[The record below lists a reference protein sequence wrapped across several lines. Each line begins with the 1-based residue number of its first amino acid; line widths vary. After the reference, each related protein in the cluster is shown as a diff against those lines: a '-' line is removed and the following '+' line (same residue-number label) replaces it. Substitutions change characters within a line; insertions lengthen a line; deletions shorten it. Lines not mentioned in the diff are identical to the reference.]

1 MYNHRVKLATPLTD
15 AGKLFANYAKRLEK
29 LNITKLGD
37 FLYHLPTRYDDY
49 SHIVKVADAV
59 PGELATI
66 QGKITEITN
75 SYTRSRKQIQKAAVT
90 DESGT
95 ISVIWFNQPYITK
108 TLKFGDSVSL
118 SGRIQSDGFLPSLA
132 SPDFEIIAESGH
144 TIHTGRLVPV
154 YPETA
159 GVSSKW
165 LRRQVDKLLNTSY
178 ELNEFL
184 PKEEVERLHLEPFEQ
199 AIKQVHFPD
208 NLEQA
213 ASAKERLGF
222 DEILLLYLANK
233 KRKQQWQQKVFGHQ
247 FVVEKFQKEI
257 DRFCES
263 LPFEPTN
270 AQRKAIHE
278 IMTDLTSEHAMNRLL
293 EGDVGSGKTVVAA
306 IAMYVA
312 FLNGFQSV
320 LMAPTE
326 ILANQHYATIKK
338 LLEPFGVRV
347 DLATGS
353 KKTPGVIASKA
364 KQSSERHSE
373 RSEESQSIER
383 DPSTSL
389 RFAQDDKSFHILI
402 GTHAVLSEKINY
414 ERLGLVVIDE
424 QHRFGVAQRSLI
436 REKGTNPHVLTMT
449 ATPIPRTVA
458 LTLYGDLDLS
468 ILDEMPKGR
477 KAVKTW
483 LVPSQKREAGYEW
496 IGEQIKKGDQAFIVC
511 PFIEE
516 SESLT
521 TIKAASTEF
530 ERLQKHVF
538 PKLKLGLLHGKM
550 RAKEKDSVLEEF
562 RKGKIDIL
570 VATPVVEVGI
580 DIPNA
585 TIILIEA
592 AERFGL
598 SQLHQLRGRV
608 GRGDKQSYCL
618 LFTETS
624 NPQTTQRLK
633 SLEHIH
639 NGAEL
644 AELDLKLR
652 GAGEL
657 YGTAQHGRKWLK
669 IASFGDTKLLE
680 LAKQE
685 AIKIFPVLN
694 KYPQLL
700 EKVEETTISSVSPD

>member
-1 MYNHRVKLATPLTD
+1 MKLATPVTD

-29 LNITKLGD
+29 LEIYTLRD
-37 FLYHLPTRYDDY
+37 LLYHLPARYDDY
-49 SHIVKVADAV
+49 SHIVAIKDIV
-59 PGELATI
+59 PGEIATI
-66 QGKITEITN
+66 QGTITEVTN
-75 SYTRSRKQIQKAAVT
+75 NYTRSRKQIQKAAVT
-90 DESGT
+90 DETGT
-95 ISVIWFNQPYITK
+95 ISVIWFNQPYIIK
-108 TLKFGDSVSL
+108 TIHFGDKIAL
-118 SGRIQSDGFLPSLA
+118 SGRVESNNGIPTLS
-132 SPDFEIIAESGH
+132 SPDFELIPESGH

-165 LRRQVDKLLNTSY
+165 LRRQVDKLLNNSY
-178 ELNEFL
+178 ELTEFL
-184 PKEEVERLHLEPFEQ
+184 PDESVKRLNLEPFNN
-199 AIKQVHFPD
+199 AIKQIHFPD
-208 NLEQA
+208 TLEESEKA
-213 ASAKERLGF
+213 RERLGF
-222 DEILLLYLANK
+222 DELFLLQLANI
-233 KRKQQWQQKVFGHQ
+233 KRKQEWRQHVTGHT
-247 FVVEKFQKEI
+247 FNIEKYQKEI
-257 DRFCES
+257 DTFWEK

-270 AQRKAIHE
+270 AQRRTIHE
-278 IMTDLTSEHAMNRLL
+278 IFTDLASTHAMNRLL
-293 EGDVGSGKTVVAA
+293 QGDVGSGKTVVAA
-306 IAMYVA
+306 IAMYLS

-326 ILANQHYATIKK
+326 ILANQHYATIKN
-338 LLEPFGVRV
+338 LLEPLGVRV

-353 KKTPGVIASKA
+353 KKTAGVISSRNKKA
-364 KQSSERHSE
+364 VILNA
-373 RSEESQSIER
+373 SEESQSIKK

-389 RFAQDDKSFHILI
+389 RSAQDDKSFDILI

-414 ERLGLVVIDE
+414 DKLGLVVIDE
-424 QHRFGVAQRSLI
+424 QHRFGVEQRSII
-436 REKGTNPHVLTMT
+436 RSKGDNPHVLTMT

-458 LTLYGDLDLS
+458 LTVYGDLDLS
-468 ILDEMPKGR
+468 VLDEMPKGR
-477 KAVKTW
+477 KVVKTW
-483 LVPSQKREAGYEW
+483 LVPNAKRDSGYKW
-496 IGEQIKKGDQAFIVC
+496 IAEKIQNGDQAFIVC

-521 TIKAASTEF
+521 TIKAASVEF
-530 ERLQKHVF
+530 ERLRKSVF

-550 RAKEKDSVLEEF
+550 RPKEKDSILEDF
-562 RKGKIDIL
+562 RSGKIDIL

-608 GRGDKQSYCL
+608 GRGKKDSYCL
-618 LFTETS
+618 LFTETT
-624 NPQTTQRLK
+624 NPQTTHRLK

-657 YGTAQHGRKWLK
+657 YGTLQHGRKWLK
-669 IASFGDTKLLE
+669 IASFSDMVLLE
-680 LAKQE
+680 KAKQE
-685 AIKIFPVLN
+685 AIRLFPSLN
-694 KYPQLL
+694 KYPLL
-700 EKVEETTISSVSPD
+700 VEKVEEAALKNVSPD